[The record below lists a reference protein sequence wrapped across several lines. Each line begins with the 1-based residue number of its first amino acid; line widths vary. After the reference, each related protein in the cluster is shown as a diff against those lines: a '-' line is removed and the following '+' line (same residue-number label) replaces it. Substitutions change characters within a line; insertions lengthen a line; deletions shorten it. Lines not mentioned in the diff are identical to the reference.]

1 MLKRYDVDH
10 PHRERGEF
18 PGLLDIGIGFK
29 GVAPAR
35 TLTHARILPA
45 ADKHKPITSRRYRP
59 PPEKRDHIIRR
70 SP

>member
-45 ADKHKPITSRRYRP
+45 ADKHKPTL
-59 PPEKRDHIIRR
+59 
-70 SP
+70 